1 MAASPAAAAAMVVM
15 RVVVVTMPVVA
26 VFARPGAQ
34 TFSSVPSFFP
44 AIRVVVGM
52 MGMVLGGRVHVL
64 LVMVRQ
70 PSRAN
75 TPRTVAP
82 PRFSVTFPV
91 SV

>member
-15 RVVVVTMPVVA
+15 RVVVVTMSVVA
-26 VFARPGAQ
+26 VFTRSGAQ
-34 TFSSVPSFFP
+34 AVPSVAPFFP
-44 AIRVVVGM
+44 AIRVVMGM
-52 MGMVLGGRVHVL
+52 MGMVLRRRVHVL

-82 PRFSVTFPV
+82 CRFSVTFPV